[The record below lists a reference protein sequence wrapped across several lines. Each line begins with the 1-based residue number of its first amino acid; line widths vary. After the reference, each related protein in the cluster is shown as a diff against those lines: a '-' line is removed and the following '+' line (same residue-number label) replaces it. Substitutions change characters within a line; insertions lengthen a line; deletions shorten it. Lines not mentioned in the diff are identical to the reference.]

1 MKLVNSYLIDSPQP
15 SNINFFW
22 NFGSLL
28 ASCLVIQIITGV
40 TLAMH
45 YNANVLEA
53 FNSVEHIMR
62 DVNNGWLLRYL
73 HSNTAS
79 AFFFIV
85 YLHIGRG
92 LYYGSYK
99 APRTLVWTIGAV
111 ILILMMATAFLGYV
125 LPYGQM
131 SLWGATVITSLMSAI
146 PWLGQEIV
154 ESKNITEYYLSF
166 LYANFLILPT
176 IGTVS
181 PYALKKG
188 NKNIRLEKKKY
199 LSIPS
204 SFLAFLAGL
213 IDGDGYIQITR
224 TSKGFITIKLVI
236 SIHLEDIS
244 TLEYLQS
251 VLKLGKISINRDHKS
266 PNCKWIINRTDLQ
279 EVIFP
284 LFVHHGIFFLTDTR
298 RTQFDLAMFV
308 LKEDIKL
315 YDKLPITGK
324 ADIPTLFKLPE
335 TASAYVNL
343 PFFKNWIVGFTV
355 SEGSFFI
362 KNNNDACFQLKQRV
376 HVMLFEAFKLVFNT
390 STMIGTEKGMY
401 NQFSVSSKA
410 DVQTVINYFSFSG
423 LHPIIGLKSIQ
434 YFKWLINLRNSSRYS
449 NLNYPQ

>member
-1 MKLVNSYLIDSPQP
+1 
-15 SNINFFW
+15 
-22 NFGSLL
+22 
-28 ASCLVIQIITGV
+28 
-40 TLAMH
+40 
-45 YNANVLEA
+45 
-53 FNSVEHIMR
+53 
-62 DVNNGWLLRYL
+62 
-73 HSNTAS
+73 
-79 AFFFIV
+79 
-85 YLHIGRG
+85 
-92 LYYGSYK
+92 
-99 APRTLVWTIGAV
+99 
-111 ILILMMATAFLGYV
+111 
-125 LPYGQM
+125 M

-146 PWLGQEIV
+146 PWVGQDIV

-181 PYALKKG
+181 PYALKKV

-199 LSIPS
+199 LSVPS

-213 IDGDGYIQITR
+213 IDGDGYLQITR

-266 PNCKWIINRTDLQ
+266 PNCKLIINRTDLQ

-324 ADIPTLFKLPE
+324 AEIPTLFKLPE
-335 TASAYVNL
+335 TASGYVNL

-390 STMIGTEKGMY
+390 SRKIGTEKSMY